1 MRIAILGSGG
11 VGGYYGGRLAATGT
25 DISFI
30 ARGAHLAA
38 MRATGLRILSPAGD
52 VTVPR
57 VNATDDPAAIGPV
70 DVVFF
75 TVKLYDTDSAIKM
88 LPPLMGP
95 HTLVVPFQNGVDSVD
110 MLTGAVGR
118 DRVAGGTAYVSAVI
132 AEPGVIRHTA
142 MGRLIFG
149 MLDGSR
155 PAVLEELLL
164 ACTRAGFEATLSDH
178 ILADIWAK
186 FARLTVFSGM
196 TSVTRSPIGVVFGD
210 PELFAMMEAALR
222 ESIAVAR
229 AKKIPLSSGLYDDV
243 IGSLRSL
250 PPHAKASMLEDLE
263 RGRPIELP
271 WLSGAMVRIGKEV
284 GVDTPTHRL
293 IETLLRPHIDGHQRV
308 PA

>member
-38 MRATGLRILSPAGD
+38 MRTNGLRILSPSGD
-52 VTVPR
+52 VHVPH
-57 VNATDDPAAIGPV
+57 VNVTDDPAAIGPV
-70 DVVFF
+70 DIVFF

-88 LPPLMGP
+88 LPPLLGP
-95 HTLVVPFQNGVDSVD
+95 QTLVIPFQNGVDSVD
-110 MLTGAVGR
+110 VLTRAVGR
-118 DRVAGGTAYVSAVI
+118 EHVAGGTAYVSAVI
-132 AEPGVIRHTA
+132 AQPGVIRHTA

-149 MLDGSR
+149 MLDGSG
-155 PAVLEELLL
+155 PALLEELLQ
-164 ACTRAGFEATLSDH
+164 ACARAGIDATLSDR
-178 ILADIWAK
+178 IMAEVWAK

-196 TSVTRSPIGVVFGD
+196 TSVTRSPIGVVCGD
-210 PELFAMMEAALR
+210 PELFAMMEMALR

-229 AKKIPLSSGLYDDV
+229 AKKIPLPAGLYDEV
-243 IGSLRSL
+243 VGSLRSL

-271 WLSGAMVRIGKEV
+271 WLSGAMVRIGQEV
-284 GVDTPTHRL
+284 GVDTPTHHL
-293 IETLLRPHIDGHQRV
+293 ITTLLRPHINGHSR
-308 PA
+308 P

>member
-38 MRATGLRILSPAGD
+38 MRANGLRILSPAGD
-52 VTVPR
+52 VHVPR

-70 DVVFF
+70 DIVFF
-75 TVKLYDTDSAIKM
+75 TVKLYDTDSAIGM

-95 HTLVVPFQNGVDSVD
+95 QTLVVPFQNGVDSVD
-110 MLTGAVGR
+110 MLTHAVGR
-118 DRVAGGTAYVSAVI
+118 EHVAGGTAYVSAVI

-155 PAVLEELLL
+155 PALLEELLQ
-164 ACTRAGFEATLSDH
+164 ACARAGFEATLSDR
-178 ILADIWAK
+178 ILAEIWAK

-196 TSVTRSPIGVVFGD
+196 TSVTRSPIGIVYGD

-229 AKKIPLSSGLYDDV
+229 AKKIPLSSGLYDEV

-271 WLSGAMVRIGKEV
+271 WLSGAMVRIGQEV